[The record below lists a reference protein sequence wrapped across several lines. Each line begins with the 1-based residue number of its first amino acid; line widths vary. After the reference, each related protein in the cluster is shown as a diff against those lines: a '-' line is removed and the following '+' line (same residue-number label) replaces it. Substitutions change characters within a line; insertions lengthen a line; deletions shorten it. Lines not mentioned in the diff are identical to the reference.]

1 MPAAGGSMSGQGQAW
16 HARDCGAAHEA
27 APPDRISIPSR
38 PTGEDMELIR
48 WFVDLFVHLD
58 RHLAEVIQSYGSWT
72 YGLLFLIVFME
83 TGLVVTPFL
92 PGDSLL
98 FAAGSFA
105 AIEAA
110 GGGRVLSL
118 GALLALLSTAAIVG
132 DNLNYA
138 IGRYLGPKVFHYER
152 SRFFNPEH
160 LKKTHGFYEK
170 YGVKTI
176 IIARFV
182 PIVRTF
188 SPFVAGVG
196 AMHYPRFLA
205 YDVVGGITWVSVCVC
220 SGYFFGNLPFVRK
233 NFSLVVLAII
243 VISVLPA
250 VVEYLRHRAEAK
262 RAKAA

>member
-1 MPAAGGSMSGQGQAW
+1 
-16 HARDCGAAHEA
+16 
-27 APPDRISIPSR
+27 
-38 PTGEDMELIR
+38 MELIH
-48 WFVDLFVHLD
+48 WFVDVFVHLD
-58 RHLAEVIQSYGSWT
+58 RHLAEVIQSYGTWT
-72 YGLLFLIVFME
+72 YGLLFLIIFME

-110 GGGRVLSL
+110 GGGRVLNVGL
-118 GALLALLSTAAIVG
+118 LFALLTTAAVLG

-152 SRFFNPEH
+152 SRFFNPDH
-160 LKKTHGFYEK
+160 LRKTHRFYER

-188 SPFVAGVG
+188 SPFVAGIG
-196 AMHYPRFLA
+196 AMHYPTFLA
-205 YDVVGGITWVSVCVC
+205 YDIAGGLLWVSVCLF

-233 NFSLVVLAII
+233 NFSLVIFAII
-243 VISVLPA
+243 LISVLPA
-250 VVEYLRHRAEAK
+250 VVEYLRHRAESR
-262 RAKAA
+262 RAKAE